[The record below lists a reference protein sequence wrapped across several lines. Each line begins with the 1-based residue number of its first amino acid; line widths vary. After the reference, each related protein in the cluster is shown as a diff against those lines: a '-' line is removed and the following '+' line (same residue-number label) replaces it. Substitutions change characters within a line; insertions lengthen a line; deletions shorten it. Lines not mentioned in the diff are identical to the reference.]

1 MDGADVTSAAIAT
14 TTQANTPRRWR
25 PAPLVRLSIVFHGL
39 IFLAFLLFPAHW
51 CGFLL
56 ALLGN
61 HLLLGGLG
69 LWPTSRLVGPNIL
82 RLPATAAARGE
93 ITLTFDDGPDAQVT
107 PPLLDLL
114 DRYGAKAS
122 FFLAARQAAMHPALV
137 QDIVRRGHS
146 VENHSYSHSNAF
158 AWYGLGRLHREIG
171 SSQALIAKLSGR
183 LPTFFRAPMGL
194 RSPLLDPVLARL
206 GLRHVAWTR
215 RGFDTVK
222 RDPDVVLRRLVN
234 GLAVGDVLLLHDGNA
249 ARTRDGEAVVL
260 AVLPRL
266 LETIAAQDL
275 KSVSLPMAFED
286 K

>member
-1 MDGADVTSAAIAT
+1 MDGADVTGVAIAT
-14 TTQANTPRRWR
+14 TIQANAPLRWR
-25 PAPLVRLSIVFHGL
+25 PAPLVRLSIMFHGL
-39 IFLAFLLFPAHW
+39 LFLAFLVFPAHW

-61 HLLLGGLG
+61 HLVLGGLG

-82 RLPATAAARGE
+82 RLPATAAARCE
-93 ITLTFDDGPDAQVT
+93 IGLTFDDGPDVQVT
-107 PPLLDLL
+107 PRLLELL

-122 FFLAARQAAMHPALV
+122 FFLAAKQAALHPALV

-146 VENHSYSHSNAF
+146 IENHSYSHSNAF
-158 AWYGLGRLHREIG
+158 AWYGLGRLHREVA
-171 SSQALIAKLSGR
+171 SSQALIATLSGR
-183 LPTFFRAPMGL
+183 LPAFFRAPMGL

-222 RDPDVVLRRLVN
+222 RDPDEVLRRLIN
-234 GLAVGDVLLLHDGNA
+234 GLAAGDVLLLHDGNA

-266 LETIAAQDL
+266 LDAVAAMGL
-275 KSVSLPMAFED
+275 KSVSLPMAFQD